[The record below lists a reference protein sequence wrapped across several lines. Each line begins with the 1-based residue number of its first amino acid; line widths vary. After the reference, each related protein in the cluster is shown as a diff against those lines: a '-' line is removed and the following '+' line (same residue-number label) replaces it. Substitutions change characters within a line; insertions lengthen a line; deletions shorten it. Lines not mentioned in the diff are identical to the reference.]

1 MKCISKSLLIK
12 LCIFCF
18 GLPVYHFQISA
29 QSQEL
34 QLIHEWKVQEV
45 IDATSD
51 YTGNLYVSNEQGII
65 SKYDKNGQL
74 LLSYSGNLISPIYSI
89 DVSHTAKI
97 FGFYREN
104 QSYLILDRF
113 LNPLHETILNNSVVG
128 YATETAYAADNNLWI
143 FDQSD
148 LSIKKIQ
155 LLNNILITTISV
167 SLVIGENDWNIQQ
180 IEEYQNRL
188 YLFNEGKDVY
198 VFDNLGNYVKKL
210 GINPE
215 CNFWFN
221 GDYLVYIEQAAIY
234 KLNLYNSDVEQI
246 GHSGNTSSILK
257 VISNDNFIYLISK
270 DKIIVYRQ

>member
-1 MKCISKSLLIK
+1 MKCISKGFLIK
-12 LCIFCF
+12 LGLIFF
-18 GLPVYHFQISA
+18 GLPVCHFQNSA

-34 QLIHEWKVQEV
+34 QLVHEWKVQEV
-45 IDATSD
+45 VDATSD
-51 YTGNLYVSNEQGII
+51 YSGNLYVSNEQGII

-74 LLSYSGNLISPIYSI
+74 LLSYSGSVISPIYSI
-89 DVSHTAKI
+89 DVSHTTKI

-113 LNPLHETILNNSVVG
+113 LNPLHEAILNNSIAG

-148 LSIKKIQ
+148 LSIKKIN
-155 LLNNILITTISV
+155 LLNNALITVISI
-167 SLVIGENDWNIQQ
+167 SLVIGEDDWNIQQ

-188 YLFNEGKDVY
+188 YLFNASKDVY
-198 VFDNLGNYVKKL
+198 IFDNLGNYIKKP
-210 GINPE
+210 GIKPE

-221 GDYLVYIEQAAIY
+221 GEFLVYIEQAAIY
-234 KLNLYNSDVEQI
+234 KFNLYNNDVEQI
-246 GHSGNTSSILK
+246 GHIGNTSNILK

-270 DKIIVYRQ
+270 NKIIVYRK